1 MNELAIMT
9 LAPLQCK
16 RKNDNNPYWAKKRV
30 EFHDEGD
37 LCQNKFLISAGV
49 NNVWLPL
56 FGTKCLCFCDQKK
69 SFFSFLDTREP
80 NRISHILH

>member
-9 LAPLQCK
+9 LAMLQCK

-37 LCQNKFLISAGV
+37 LCQNKFFISAGV
-49 NNVWLPL
+49 TTFGSHFLALNVYV
-56 FGTKCLCFCDQKK
+56 FATKKNP
-69 SFFSFLDTREP
+69 FSRF
-80 NRISHILH
+80 